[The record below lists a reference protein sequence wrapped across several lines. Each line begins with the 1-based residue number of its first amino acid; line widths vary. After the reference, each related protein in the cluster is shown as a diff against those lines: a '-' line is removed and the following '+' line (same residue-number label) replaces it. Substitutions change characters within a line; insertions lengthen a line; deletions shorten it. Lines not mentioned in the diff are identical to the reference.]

1 MLGRA
6 LGQLRNRLRETGT
19 KWPGPEA
26 FLEVLGETDPALVED
41 AERTKAAVPLW
52 LKRSLGA
59 ACLVCAGLLAFRLLG
74 PQEHVVSESPSPT
87 PSEQTTAALPSPS
100 PSPTPVSITLSF
112 AGDCTLG
119 MDQSFGYSGS
129 FNAAYDAYGPAYFL
143 QNVQSIFAQDDLTV
157 VNFEGTL
164 TDSDERADK
173 TWAFRGD
180 PAYAKVLSEGSVEA
194 VNLANNHSSD
204 YGEESLTDTKS
215 ALDAEEIV
223 HFGFEDTA
231 LVEVQGVKVGLL
243 GMYTVYTDDYIPTLQ
258 RLIGSLQDQGAQVIV
273 ASFHWGFENSYTPE
287 QDQRELAHAA
297 IDAGAHLVIGHHPHV
312 LQGIEEYNGRYIAYS
327 LGNFCFGGNYDPSDY
342 DCIIAQQTFTVSGT
356 QVNTQGQFQAIPCS
370 VSSAADYNNYQP
382 TPAQDSEKE
391 RILEK
396 LQDLSDGLSQ

>member
-26 FLEVLGETDPALVED
+26 FLEVLGQTDPALVED

-52 LKRSLGA
+52 LKGSLGA
-59 ACLVCAGLLAFRLLG
+59 ACLVCAGLLAFRLLS
-74 PQEHVVSESPSPT
+74 PQAHVVSESPSPT
-87 PSEQTTAALPSPS
+87 PSEQAAAASPSPS

-194 VNLANNHSSD
+194 VNLANTHSSD

-273 ASFHWGFENSYTPE
+273 PAFTGALKTATPRSRTSATVLPSSVVRIGP
-287 QDQRELAHAA
+287 QPSAVIAHEVPGT
-297 IDAGAHLVIGHHPHV
+297 DMVP
-312 LQGIEEYNGRYIAYS
+312 
-327 LGNFCFGGNYDPSDY
+327 
-342 DCIIAQQTFTVSGT
+342 GT
-356 QVNTQGQFQAIPCS
+356 QLVKNLVAFRRRSGEI
-370 VSSAADYNNYQP
+370 
-382 TPAQDSEKE
+382 K
-391 RILEK
+391 
-396 LQDLSDGLSQ
+396 